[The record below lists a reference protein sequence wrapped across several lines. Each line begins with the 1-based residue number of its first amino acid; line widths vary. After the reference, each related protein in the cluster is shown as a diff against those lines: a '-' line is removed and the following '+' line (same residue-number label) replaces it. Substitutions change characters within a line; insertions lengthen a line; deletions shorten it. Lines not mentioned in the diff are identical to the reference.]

1 MAQVCSNGFSST
13 EETSMMAA
21 DQALL
26 KNSNSNIFG
35 DVDSM
40 RCDRC
45 KSKKKKV
52 AVVCVDCGDLPLCSD
67 CSKKVHANNN
77 QVNHQIHELRTNE
90 TTENNSDK
98 SKNVNPSSNHHK
110 KSNSV
115 AKLEI
120 VHNDKPKSLLLIDS
134 TEKLQVV
141 TIKLFFLYCS
151 QGF

>member
-1 MAQVCSNGFSST
+1 MAQVCLNGFSTT
-13 EETSMMAA
+13 EETSKMAA

-35 DVDSM
+35 DIVSM

-67 CSKKVHANNN
+67 CSRKVHENS
-77 QVNHQIHELRTNE
+77 QIKHQLHELRIEPQTQNISNQRN
-90 TTENNSDK
+90 TSNSL
-98 SKNVNPSSNHHK
+98 HHK

-134 TEKLQVV
+134 SEKLQVIV
-141 TIKLFFLYCS
+141 HT
-151 QGF
+151 

>member
-1 MAQVCSNGFSST
+1 MAQVCSNGFSTT
-13 EETSMMAA
+13 EETSKMAA

-35 DVDSM
+35 DIDSM

-52 AVVCVDCGDLPLCSD
+52 AVVCVDCGDLPLCGD
-67 CSKKVHANNN
+67 CSRKVHDNN
-77 QVNHQIHELRTNE
+77 QIKHQLHDLRAKPQTPKLASQI
-90 TTENNSDK
+90 NNGSI
-98 SKNVNPSSNHHK
+98 HHK

-115 AKLEI
+115 AKLDI

-134 TEKLQVV
+134 SEKLQVN
-141 TIKLFFLYCS
+141 
-151 QGF
+151 